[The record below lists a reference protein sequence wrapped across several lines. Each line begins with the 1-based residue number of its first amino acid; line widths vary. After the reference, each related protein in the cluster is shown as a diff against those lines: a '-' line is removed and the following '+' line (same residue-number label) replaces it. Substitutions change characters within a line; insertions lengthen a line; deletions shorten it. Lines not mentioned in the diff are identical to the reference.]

1 MRRLLFIGEINVDV
15 LMGGMETPPVVD
27 REVPCRTYEVAM
39 GASTVISACAYASLG
54 GAVSFAGLAGEDD
67 YGEFM
72 LCGLRNFGIDTT
84 LVRRT
89 RDVRTGV
96 TVNMICGSTRTQV
109 TYPGTIEAYGG
120 EGLDEAVLARF
131 DHIHF
136 GGVYLETRL
145 RSRIAGL
152 LGRARSLGLTTSL
165 DPQWD
170 PAGRWECMDAWLPLL
185 TYLFVNEGEA
195 ASIASAA
202 SAEEACR
209 ALAGRT
215 ACPVVKTGRC
225 GALVFDGGH
234 PASVPGF
241 PVDVV
246 DTTGAGDCFNAAFL
260 YARLEKDA
268 TLREAARFAN
278 AVAARSCTFAGGVS
292 ARTSYDDAQKFISA
306 S

>member
-1 MRRLLFIGEINVDV
+1 MARVLFIGEINVDI

-27 REVPCRTYEVAM
+27 REVPCKTFEVAM
-39 GASTVISACAYASLG
+39 GASTIISACAYASLG
-54 GAVSFAGLAGEDD
+54 GEVSFAGLAGEDE

-72 LCGLRNFGIDTT
+72 LNGLRGFGIDTS

-89 RDVRTGV
+89 REVRTGV

-120 EGLDEAVLARF
+120 EGLEEAILARF
-131 DHIHF
+131 NHVHF

-145 RSRIAGL
+145 RPRIAGL
-152 LGRARSLGLTTSL
+152 LQSARSLGLTTSL

-170 PAGRWECMDAWLPLL
+170 PSGRWECMDAWLPLL
-185 TYLFVNEGEA
+185 NYLFVNEDESL
-195 ASIASAA
+195 SITGGASAVEA
-202 SAEEACR
+202 SR

-215 ACPVVKTGRC
+215 ACPVIKVGPR
-225 GALVFDGGH
+225 GAIIFDGGQ
-234 PASVPGF
+234 PAAVPGF
-241 PVDVV
+241 SVDVV
-246 DTTGAGDCFNAAFL
+246 DTTGAGDCFDAAFL
-260 YARLEKDA
+260 FARLEKKA

-278 AVAARSCTFAGGVS
+278 AVAARSCTFAGGTA
-292 ARTSYDDAQKFISA
+292 ARTTCEDAQALLS

>member
-1 MRRLLFIGEINVDV
+1 MSKLLFIGEINVDV

-54 GAVSFAGLAGEDD
+54 GSVSFAGLAGEDE

-72 LCGLRNFGIDTT
+72 LRGLRQFGIDTS

-89 RDVRTGV
+89 REVRTGV

-120 EGLDEAVLARF
+120 EGLDERVLSRF

-145 RSRIAGL
+145 RPRIAGL
-152 LGRARSLGLTTSL
+152 LQIARSLGLTTSL

-170 PAGRWECMDAWLPLL
+170 PAGRWEFMNDWLPLL

-195 ASIASAA
+195 VSIAAA
-202 SAEEACR
+202 ESPEEACR
-209 ALAGRT
+209 ALACRT
-215 ACPVVKTGRC
+215 ICPVVKTGSR
-225 GALVFDGGH
+225 GALVFDGGQV
-234 PASVPGF
+234 AAVPGF
-241 PVDVV
+241 SVEVV
-246 DTTGAGDCFNAAFL
+246 DTTGAGDCFDAAFL
-260 YARLEKDA
+260 YARLERNA
-268 TLREAARFAN
+268 PLREAARFAN
-278 AVAARSCTFAGGVS
+278 AVAARSCTFPGGVT
-292 ARTSYDDAQKFISA
+292 ARTRPEDAA
-306 S
+306 ALLA